1 MAAPEPQRAPHRARR
16 RFGQNFLHDESVVA
30 RIIDAIDPR
39 PGQTIVEI
47 GPGQAAL
54 TGGLIAR
61 AGHVRAI
68 EIDRDLAAQLRA
80 RFSADTLSL
89 IEADALQVNWD
100 EFATSMGAP
109 LVATRPPPAGARDE
123 LGTAR
128 RSSLALRIV
137 GNLPYNISTPLLFAL
152 LPIAGRVVDQHFML
166 QKEVVDRMVASPGS
180 KTYGRLSVMLQ
191 FRYRLSKLFDVP
203 RDAFRPAPRVTSS
216 VVRMQPRA
224 VAELHQVDAD
234 AFARVVAAAF
244 GQRRKTLRNALSGLF
259 DAAGIE
265 AAGVDPQ
272 ARAETLGVAN
282 FVDLAR
288 RLDPSRTR
296 SPESLRA

>member
-1 MAAPEPQRAPHRARR
+1 MAAPEPRRASHRARR

-30 RIIDAIDPR
+30 RIIEAIDPR

-68 EIDRDLAAQLRA
+68 EIDRDLAAQLRQ
-80 RFSADTLSL
+80 RFSADTLTL
-89 IEADALQVNWD
+89 VEADALKINWD
-100 EFATSMGAP
+100 EFA
-109 LVATRPPPAGARDE
+109 ATP
-123 LGTAR
+123 
-128 RSSLALRIV
+128 LRIV

-152 LPIAGRVVDQHFML
+152 LPIAERVIDQHFML

-203 RDAFRPAPRVTSS
+203 RDAFRPAPQVTSS

-259 DAAGIE
+259 DADEIE
-265 AAGVDPQ
+265 AAGVNPQ
-272 ARAETLGVAN
+272 ARAETLSVAS

-288 RLDPSRTR
+288 RVDPSRTR
-296 SPESLRA
+296 SPESPHA